1 MAGEMYMTESA
12 AGVTPYTHLRDDSN
26 GQLWDR
32 VNEEFTTE
40 VSANV
45 TNYNL
50 DLTMIAP
57 YRYHGDIPS
66 GVPRGRYFLEYF
78 TRTTGQNPA
87 WDDDHKGTS
96 APFDYNGSTIL
107 PTALDVLSAGMAS
120 IESATTPEADSVYT
134 VIAGRFH
141 ATISGT
147 TLTIYEN
154 DDTTVHATKT
164 VATDAGAAPVT
175 GVST

>member
-87 WDDDHKGTS
+87 WDDDHKGT
-96 APFDYNGSTIL
+96 N
-107 PTALDVLSAGMAS
+107 
-120 IESATTPEADSVYT
+120 DSPNC
-134 VIAGRFH
+134 AGRAFCGYGVHRIRDYAGSRFRLHRHRRAFPRDHFRDH
-141 ATISGT
+141 AHHLRKRRHHRTRDQDSS
-147 TLTIYEN
+147 Y
-154 DDTTVHATKT
+154 
-164 VATDAGAAPVT
+164 
-175 GVST
+175 